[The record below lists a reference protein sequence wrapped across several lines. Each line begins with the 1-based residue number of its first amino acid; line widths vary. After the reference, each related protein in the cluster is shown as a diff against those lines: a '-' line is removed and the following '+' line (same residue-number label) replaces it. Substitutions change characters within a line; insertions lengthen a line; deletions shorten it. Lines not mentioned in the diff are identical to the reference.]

1 MNAMNTTWF
10 SQLYRQ
16 YSTAEYRVF
25 FSVMLIIVAV
35 LSLWTDV
42 LMPVLVALTLAYLL
56 EKPVQWLVRLRL
68 QRSIAVSLML
78 TLLILA
84 LVLVT
89 LALLPVITQQSQT
102 LVSESPQILSRAR
115 HYLQGLPQ
123 MIPGVITESQIQ
135 NFILKIESSML
146 VMADAVIATSWSGV
160 TGLAR
165 ILVFFILVPMMV
177 LFMLND
183 KQFLLKQ
190 ITEILPAER
199 RILRQ
204 WWQELNGQIMGYIRG
219 KLLELFLVGA
229 ATYVLFVFFDLQ
241 YALLLALLVGCS
253 VLIPY
258 IGIFVVT
265 VPVVLVAFSQFGA
278 TPATGYLLLAYA
290 IIQAIDAYILVPLLF
305 AEVVDL
311 HPLYIIIAVLFFGG
325 VLGFWGIFFAIPLAS
340 MVKATY
346 HALQGPKPPAEN
358 PS

>member
-1 MNAMNTTWF
+1 MNSTWY
-10 SQLYRQ
+10 SRLLQQ
-16 YSTAEYRVF
+16 YSTPEYRVF
-25 FSVMLIIVAV
+25 FSVMAIIIAV
-35 LSLWTDV
+35 LSLWTNV
-42 LMPVLVALTLAYLL
+42 LMPVIVALTLAYLL
-56 EKPVQWLVRLRL
+56 EKPVQWLVRWRMR
-68 QRSIAVSLML
+68 RSLAVTLML
-78 TLLILA
+78 SIMILA
-84 LVLVT
+84 LVLAV
-89 LALLPVITQQSQT
+89 LALLPVIMQQGQT

-115 HYLQGLPQ
+115 HYLQGLPET
-123 MIPGVITESQIQ
+123 IPGVISEQQIQ
-135 NFILKIESSML
+135 NFMVKIESSML
-146 VMADAVIATSWSGV
+146 AMADAMIATSWSGV

-165 ILVFFILVPMMV
+165 ILVFLVLVPMMV

-183 KQFLLKQ
+183 KQQLLDQ
-190 ITEILPAER
+190 IIALLPAER

-204 WWQELNGQIMGYIRG
+204 WWQELNGQIMGYLRG

-241 YALLLALLVGCS
+241 YALLLGVLVGCS

-258 IGIFVVT
+258 VGIFVVT

-278 TPATGYLLLAYA
+278 TAATGYFLLAYC

-325 VLGFWGIFFAIPLAS
+325 VLGFWGVFFAIPLAS

-346 HALQGPKPPAEN
+346 HALQPHHEAATEVT
-358 PS
+358 

>member
-1 MNAMNTTWF
+1 MNSTWF
-10 SQLYRQ
+10 HQLIQQ

-25 FSVMLIIVAV
+25 FSLMAVIIAV

-56 EKPVQWLVRLRL
+56 EKPVQWLVKWRM
-68 QRSIAVSLML
+68 QRSVAVLLML
-78 TLLILA
+78 TLMILA
-84 LVLVT
+84 LVLAV
-89 LALLPVITQQSQT
+89 LAVLPVIVQQSQH

-115 HYLQGLPQ
+115 HYLQGLPE
-123 MIPGVITESQIQ
+123 MIPGVITETQIQ
-135 NFILKIESSML
+135 NFIVKIETSML
-146 VMADAVIATSWSGV
+146 AMADSMIATSWSGV

-165 ILVFFILVPMMV
+165 ILVFLVLVPMMV

-183 KQFLLKQ
+183 KQLLLGQ
-190 ITEILPAER
+190 ITAMLPNER

-204 WWQELNGQIMGYIRG
+204 WWQELNGQIMGYLRG

-229 ATYVLFVFFDLQ
+229 ATYVLFVWFDLQ
-241 YALLLALLVGCS
+241 YALLLGVLVGCS

-278 TPATGYLLLAYA
+278 TAATGYFLLAYC

-325 VLGFWGIFFAIPLAS
+325 VLGFWGVFFAIPLAS

-346 HALQGPKPPAEN
+346 HALKLPTTSLPTVT
-358 PS
+358 